1 LEQAQAAVERGAD
14 LIGFGPVF
22 ATSTKTNADPVVGLD
37 GLRTVAERVPL
48 PIVAIGG
55 ITLARAALVAVT
67 GAPLAAAISAI
78 CAVDSPELAARALHA
93 ALLSGRAG

>member
-1 LEQAQAAVERGAD
+1 
-14 LIGFGPVF
+14 
-22 ATSTKTNADPVVGLD
+22 
-37 GLRTVAERVPL
+37 
-48 PIVAIGG
+48 
-55 ITLARAALVAVT
+55 VAVT